1 MKEEQ
6 EKLSKLLKN
15 KTVIV
20 SCSGGPDSMALLSV
34 VNNIKDINN
43 VKVICAHVNHKV
55 RKESDEE
62 AVMVENYAKSN
73 NDIFELYEIE
83 KYHDKAN
90 FHEDARKIRY
100 EFLKN

>member
-34 VNNIKDINN
+34 VNNIKDANN
-43 VKVICAHVNHKV
+43 VKVIVAHVNHKV
-55 RKESDEE
+55 RKESD
-62 AVMVENYAKSN
+62 VENNTSLHKAFIAKKRYKDQGKYIS
-73 NDIFELYEIE
+73 ELLGDRE
-83 KYHDKAN
+83 
-90 FHEDARKIRY
+90 
-100 EFLKN
+100 